1 MGNHWNLILWS
12 YPFQKGRTSVDLSK
26 KYYRL
31 QLQVIIILF
40 STNHIRCQLSF
51 QLLPRTDLQKKG
63 QANRIWNQLDC
74 ALCQF
79 NAVRTLSIRMVSNV
93 IQSGLVLGE
102 RELTWENTSEPLNL
116 PVPPDRIQRG

>member
-51 QLLPRTDLQKKG
+51 QLLPRTDFAKE
-63 QANRIWNQLDC
+63 
-74 ALCQF
+74 
-79 NAVRTLSIRMVSNV
+79 RT
-93 IQSGLVLGE
+93 G
-102 RELTWENTSEPLNL
+102 
-116 PVPPDRIQRG
+116 